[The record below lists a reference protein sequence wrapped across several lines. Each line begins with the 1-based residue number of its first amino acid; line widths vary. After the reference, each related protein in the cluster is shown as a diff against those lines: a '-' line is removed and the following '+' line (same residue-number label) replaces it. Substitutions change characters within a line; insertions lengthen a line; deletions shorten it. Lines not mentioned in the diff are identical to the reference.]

1 MSKQIVETIRTLC
14 VALMPIVVFS
24 GIGIDIIQSIK
35 NGKVLIGPGIIT
47 GLSLSIAFL
56 LLYYLTGI
64 IMKRNNY

>member
-1 MSKQIVETIRTLC
+1 VSKQIVETIRTLC